1 MRKLLSIALFISMLF
16 FSGYTARLPFNN
28 EKPKSARSQEEATK
42 TQIVSGAADETET
55 PTPTSTQTS
64 TQTYT
69 PGNTNTPVSTDTPA
83 NTAAPT
89 DTPVTYPTITVTPT
103 GSYQRPLL
111 NLRTYYYD
119 DSDTYAGGEFSIRSV
134 FQNLGQQEAYNIV
147 ITYSSND
154 LTPIQ
159 NGGVAIIGSMDLS
172 EKVSKTMYFAV
183 ADDIDYSPA
192 TINVDVDYK
201 NSKGVSY
208 SQSFT
213 ISISIAGYGPYHS
226 ATPEGRPQIVV
237 SNYVSSVDPLVPGS
251 LFELDMS
258 LQNRGLLTANNV
270 DMTIGSTSS
279 DSTDDSFLPVGSSN
293 IQVIGD
299 VAVQQTVKVKQ
310 SFVVNSDLEPG
321 VYPLNL
327 TFTYSDEDGNDFTD
341 NQIITLLVFLVPSIQ
356 INFYEIPDTY
366 NVGEQGTLPIQVVNL
381 SGDDILLGDI
391 LVEVDNAEL
400 SNYTTFVGTL
410 ESGGTFTMDT
420 DITPNEAGE
429 FPVTVTLN
437 YQDNFKEAETIT
449 ETLTITVAG
458 QGFGGPGQGQM
469 QGTLTAQDG
478 IQQPGGTQSG
488 DSFWNIV
495 LRFIRG
501 MIGFDSSAT
510 ANNRMGNTR

>member
-1 MRKLLSIALFISMLF
+1 MRKILSATLFMSMLIF
-16 FSGYTARLPFNN
+16 AGFTTQLPQVNARPATVRL
-28 EKPKSARSQEEATK
+28 QEAT
-42 TQIVSGAADETET
+42 TET
-55 PTPTSTQTS
+55 PENTSTPTNTPISSSTPTSSTTS
-64 TQTYT
+64 
-69 PGNTNTPVSTDTPA
+69 TPA

-119 DSDTYAGGEFSIRSV
+119 DTDTYAGGEFSIRSV
-134 FQNLGQQEAYNIV
+134 FQNLGQEDAYNIV

-159 NGGVAIIGSMDLS
+159 NGGVAIIGSMQVS

-201 NSKGVSY
+201 NVKGNSY

-213 ISISIAGYGPYHS
+213 ISISIAGYGPYRT
-226 ATPEGRPQIVV
+226 ATPAGRPQIVV
-237 SNYVSSVDPLVPGS
+237 SGYESSVETLVPGS
-251 LFELDMS
+251 LFELDMN
-258 LQNRGLLTANNV
+258 LQNRGLLRANNV
-270 DMTIGSTSS
+270 DMTIGNSN
-279 DSTDDSFLPVGSSN
+279 DSTNDNFLPIGSSN
-293 IQVIGD
+293 IQVIGN

-327 TFTYSDEDGNDFTD
+327 TFTYSDDDGNDFTD
-341 NQIITLLVFLVPSIQ
+341 NQIITLLVYLVPSIQ
-356 INFYEIPDTY
+356 INFYEVPDSY
-366 NVGEQGTLPIQVVNL
+366 NLGEQGTLPIQVVNL
-381 SGDDILLGDI
+381 SSDDILLGDI
-391 LVEVDNAEL
+391 LVEVADAEL

-420 DITPNEAGE
+420 DITPNQSGE
-429 FPVTVTLN
+429 IPVTVTLK

-449 ETLTITVAG
+449 EILTITVEG
-458 QGFGGPGQGQM
+458 QGFGGPGQGSQ
-469 QGTLTAQDG
+469 QGTLSEQDG
-478 IQQPGGTQSG
+478 IQQPGSMGNQEQSG
-488 DSFWNIV
+488 DTVWNII

-501 MIGFDSSAT
+501 MVGFDSSAST
-510 ANNRMGNTR
+510 NNNRMGNGR

>member
-1 MRKLLSIALFISMLF
+1 V
-16 FSGYTARLPFNN
+16 RL
-28 EKPKSARSQEEATK
+28 QEST
-42 TQIVSGAADETET
+42 TET
-55 PTPTSTQTS
+55 PENTSTPTFTPTSSNTPTSSATPTSTNTPTNTS
-64 TQTYT
+64 T
-69 PGNTNTPVSTDTPA
+69 PVNTAASTDTPA
-83 NTAAPT
+83 S
-89 DTPVTYPTITVTPT
+89 YPTITVTPT

-119 DSDTYAGGEFSIRSV
+119 DTDTYAGGEFSIRSV
-134 FQNLGQQEAYNIV
+134 FQNLGQEDAYNIV
-147 ITYSSND
+147 ITFSSND

-159 NGGVAIIGSMDLS
+159 NGGVAIIGSLEVS

-201 NSKGVSY
+201 NAKGNSY

-213 ISISIAGYGPYHS
+213 ISISIAGYGPYHT

-237 SNYVSSVDPLVPGS
+237 SGYESSVETLVPGS
-251 LFELDMS
+251 LFELDMN
-258 LQNRGLLTANNV
+258 LQNRGLLRANNV
-270 DMTIGSTSS
+270 DMTIGSSS
-279 DSTDDSFLPVGSSN
+279 DSTEDNFLPVGSSN
-293 IQVIGD
+293 VQVIGD

-327 TFTYSDEDGNDFTD
+327 TFTYSDDDGNDFTD
-341 NQIITLLVFLVPSIQ
+341 NQIITLLVYLVPSIQ
-356 INFYEIPDTY
+356 INFYEVPDTY

-381 SGDDILLGDI
+381 SSDDILLGDI

-420 DITPNEAGE
+420 DITPNQSGE
-429 FPVTVTLN
+429 IPVLVTLK

-449 ETLTITVAG
+449 ETLTITVEG
-458 QGFGGPGQGQM
+458 GGFGGPGQAGQ
-469 QGTLTAQDG
+469 QGTQTAPDG
-478 IQQPGGTQSG
+478 TQQPGSAGGQDQSA
-488 DSFWNIV
+488 DTIWNII

-501 MIGFDSSAT
+501 MIGFDSSAST
-510 ANNRMGNTR
+510 NSSRMGNGR